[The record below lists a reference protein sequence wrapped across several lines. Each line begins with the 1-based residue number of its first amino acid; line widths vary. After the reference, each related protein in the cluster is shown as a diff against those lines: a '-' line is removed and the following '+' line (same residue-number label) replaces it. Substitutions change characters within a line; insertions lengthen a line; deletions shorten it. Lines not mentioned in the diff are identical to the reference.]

1 MKTGGLGEAVIG
13 IYILGAI
20 LVVILIAGVVS
31 AVRKALI
38 AKRRREEIERRK
50 SEFERIA
57 AVATQKRAHGNGRF
71 YMTRTMDSESFD
83 NSTALANRLDSFHL
97 SGRTIVGFC
106 FGAPW
111 GEGDEGCY
119 PPPTPESAENCADPE
134 NVLWETDTELL
145 ILFSD
150 GDILLLHS
158 YAEPSF
164 EIGWEHP
171 VCFEMPQT
179 MSSADILLA
188 PALGQTIKAV
198 DVKTTMSTQ
207 DGFGHWIDEGSH
219 RSIEVPK
226 SIALRFENG
235 CALEVSNWLDFV
247 YYGIVD
253 SAGKYLKESLRNRLS
268 RASLFRKTHS
278 RF

>member
-1 MKTGGLGEAVIG
+1 M
-13 IYILGAI
+13 
-20 LVVILIAGVVS
+20 S
-31 AVRKALI
+31 A
-38 AKRRREEIERRK
+38 
-50 SEFERIA
+50 
-57 AVATQKRAHGNGRF
+57 
-71 YMTRTMDSESFD
+71 SFHPETFVD
-83 NSTALANRLDSFHL
+83 PASLTSRLDSFHL

-106 FGAPW
+106 FGTPW

-119 PPPTPESAENCADPE
+119 PPPTPESAETGAVPE
-134 NVLWETDTELL
+134 NVLWETDSELL
-145 ILFSD
+145 IRFSD

-171 VCFEMPQT
+171 ECFEMPQT
-179 MSSADILLA
+179 ISSADIVLA

-198 DVKTTMSTQ
+198 EVKTTMRTQ
-207 DGFGHWIDEGSH
+207 DGFGHWIDEDGH

-226 SIALRFENG
+226 SIALHFENG

-253 SAGKYLKESLRNRLS
+253 SAGKYLKESLRNRLD
-268 RASLFRKTHS
+268 RARQFRKTHS